1 MKNEID
7 KLNIAIT
14 ISMIFFGSL
23 SAAGLIFVIFIYI
36 FMKEI

>member
-1 MKNEID
+1 MDNEKEKAD
-7 KLNIAIT
+7 IAIT

-23 SAAGLIFVIFIYI
+23 STAGLIFVIFIYI